1 MATNKIKPIAS
12 NSILNE
18 IELASKIAKEK
29 NAGSGV
35 ANDSGIVKNV
45 VEDKKN
51 GSGETSNIGKMSYS
65 STPQAN
71 AINPAI
77 TNFAYGQYN
86 PSVNVNA
93 LYNAMNAN
101 SIYNPSASVTQAQN
115 AMNAALASK
124 PADWNGGAYKAGLD
138 DVLNRIMNRE
148 KFSYDLNGDALYQQ
162 YKDRY
167 ISQGQQAMADAIGQA
182 QAMTGGYGNS
192 YAQTVGNQAYQGYL
206 QGLNDKIP
214 ELYQMALDR
223 YNAEGNDLKD
233 QYSMLNNQYQNEYNA
248 YRDQVADWNND
259 VNRAT
264 DRYYNE
270 SNMDYNRFADNR
282 DFSANAYN
290 NERNFDYGLY
300 SDDYN
305 RAFNEYQQNVDERQF
320 ADKMLYQQER
330 DKISDA
336 FNEREFQFA
345 VDKANAA
352 NLLSE
357 KELQLARDKFNAA
370 NDQWSKEYNLNLIN
384 AQKKAEEEQKKNGFN
399 YDDTTPNIKRFEA
412 SILRPHE
419 ALGGNHEFR
428 YNKEVYTD
436 YNEYALA
443 VIKDWHKKGDLSDDE
458 VSTLI
463 AKMHL

>member
-1 MATNKIKPIAS
+1 MAKKDQINAVPLTGLNDTKKKPELDEIREKALEQSKTQAQTSAS
-12 NSILNE
+12 IPTVNP
-18 IELASKIAKEK
+18 
-29 NAGSGV
+29 
-35 ANDSGIVKNV
+35 IVP
-45 VEDKKN
+45 
-51 GSGETSNIGKMSYS
+51 G
-65 STPQAN
+65 
-71 AINPAI
+71 I

-86 PSVNVNA
+86 PSANVNA

-101 SIYNPSASVTQAQN
+101 SVYNPSASVTQAQN

-214 ELYQMALDR
+214 ELYQIALDR

-270 SNMDYNRFADNR
+270 SNMDYNRFADSR
-282 DFSANAYN
+282 DFSANVYN

-320 ADKMLYQQER
+320 ADKMAYQQER
-330 DKISDA
+330 DKIADA
-336 FNEREFQFA
+336 ISAQ
-345 VDKANAA
+345 
-352 NLLSE
+352 
-357 KELQLARDKFNAA
+357 ELQLARDKFNAA
-370 NDQWSKEYNLNLIN
+370 NDQWKAEYDLNLIN
-384 AQKKAEEEQKKNGFN
+384 AQNKAEVKALQDKLKAYENTTNYEDTEGTNKFVASIMRPDEFSARGSKTTFNGKKYTNYNDYVLAVLKDWNKNG
-399 YDDTTPNIKRFEA
+399 K
-412 SILRPHE
+412 
-419 ALGGNHEFR
+419 
-428 YNKEVYTD
+428 
-436 YNEYALA
+436 
-443 VIKDWHKKGDLSDDE
+443 LSDSE
-458 VSTLI
+458 VSTIVARL
-463 AKMHL
+463 HL